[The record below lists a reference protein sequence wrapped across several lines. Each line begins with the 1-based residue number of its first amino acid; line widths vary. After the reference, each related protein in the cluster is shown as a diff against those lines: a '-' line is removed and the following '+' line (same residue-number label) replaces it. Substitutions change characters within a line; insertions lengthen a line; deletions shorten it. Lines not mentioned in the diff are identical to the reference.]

1 MGSRRYLGAGT
12 CLWIT
17 LCIGL
22 LLFRRRQYTRF
33 LVLLP
38 SCLLLGTLMI
48 AAPAAFVFRYVYFF
62 PLCMPLFLL
71 LPFLPEGRYSRMH
84 WRADTE
90 TIPMEQCEI
99 PFMMRKQ
106 YFPNRGTEAVMGI
119 RTGKIKT
126 CIRETAD
133 YILT

>member
-1 MGSRRYLGAGT
+1 
-12 CLWIT
+12 
-17 LCIGL
+17 
-22 LLFRRRQYTRF
+22 
-33 LVLLP
+33 
-38 SCLLLGTLMI
+38 MI

-90 TIPMEQCEI
+90 TIPME
-99 PFMMRKQ
+99 PMRNTIHDEKAV
-106 YFPNRGTEAVMGI
+106 FPEPRTEAVMGI